1 MPIRPQYRR
10 VSALQRQ
17 FFNREGILA
26 AYDEELRGVAD
37 RPRIL
42 NVVGVGGI
50 GKSRLLQ
57 ELRNRTPD
65 HCRTARLDLQLPTMR
80 QQEDALAVLRVEF
93 GAQGVQFDRFDIAY
107 AVLWQRVH
115 PQLQLNPK
123 TTPFAQES
131 EVLRSILDDA
141 MGLPVFGTAAGLM
154 RLTGRAITNR
164 KRRQRIESDP
174 TLQELDSLST
184 TELGHAVSYLFAEE
198 MRASAAERPYVLY
211 VDAYEALVPTPLPGG
226 RSYGSD
232 AWLRDLLG
240 QLHGGLTVLAS
251 REELRWAVYDPDW
264 ASVIRRSELDGLPMA
279 ARLDL
284 LAQAGITEVPRQRSI
299 ARASEGLPFYLHLA
313 VDTHL
318 QNAAGRGSTGTAEE
332 IVQRFLQHV
341 SPDEVRILELLSMAR
356 TFDFGVFRAVGRA
369 FDLPAN
375 LLIWESLTAYSF
387 AYPLPEGWFRLHQL
401 MIGALQR
408 HLSPAVRRHVHGVL
422 RTHWEGLAE
431 RMEHGPARSPGLAR
445 LSPLR
450 EAVFHGLHA
459 GDIAAEEI
467 QRHADRAV
475 VLNGRQAVDGIVKDL
490 RDHLAET
497 QDAADGADGA
507 DGSRP
512 EATAAGGRTG
522 HEAPDSVRDAADC
535 LEAEAR
541 LDQGDASGAIALTPR
556 LDRPV
561 RSLVSARLALAGANA
576 RRIAGESALAASIFE
591 RVWEGHDGAA
601 RTTAGYCMADI
612 RMWQGDF
619 HGAFALAEEVHGIC
633 APEDAVTRGDLKRL
647 MHLGHRFLMDFDGAA
662 RLLAEAEAEY
672 RTAHSVIGSANI
684 RTNEAEL
691 YAFSDPV
698 AAVEAAA
705 AAVEVQRDLGAQHE
719 IGKAFTAM
727 AMAQTRLG
735 QYERAASSYLN
746 ANVALDRAGYR
757 SGRARADMFRAF
769 LLHRIGERAAAGEL
783 LLHAAREFEVCEV
796 YPSLILAIHSAAEGL
811 GLGGEELTALADRAR
826 PTVRP
831 LGSLEELQGRMDA
844 VLAMFLEGA
853 A

>member
-17 FFNREGILA
+17 FFNREGILE
-26 AYDEELRGVAD
+26 AYDEELEAVGD

-65 HCRTARLDLQLPTMR
+65 TYRTARLDLQLPTMR

-123 TTPFAQES
+123 TTPFAEES
-131 EVLRSILDDA
+131 EILSKILDDA
-141 MGLPVFGTAAGLM
+141 MGLPVFGTAAGLV
-154 RLTGRAITNR
+154 RLTGRAIKNR
-164 KRRQRIESDP
+164 KRRQRIEADP
-174 TLQELDSLST
+174 TLHELDSLSNAD
-184 TELGHAVSYLFAEE
+184 LGHAVSYLFAEE
-198 MRASAAERPYVLY
+198 LRASAAERPYVVY

-226 RSYGSD
+226 RAYGSD

-251 REELRWAVYDPDW
+251 REALRWAAYDPEW
-264 ASVIRRSELDGLPMA
+264 ASVIRRSDIDGLPMA

-284 LAQAGITEVPRQRSI
+284 LAQAGITEIPRQRSI
-299 ARASEGLPFYLHLA
+299 AEASAGVPFYLHLA

-318 QNAAGRGSTGTAEE
+318 QNASRPGHTGTSEE

-341 SPDEVRILELLSMAR
+341 APDEVRILELLSVAR
-356 TFDFGVFRAVGRA
+356 TFDFGVFQAVGRT

-375 LLIWESLTAYSF
+375 LLTWESLTAYSF

-408 HLSPAVRRHVHGVL
+408 HLSPAVKRHVHAAL
-422 RTHWEGLAE
+422 RTHWEELAD
-431 RMEHGPARSPGLAR
+431 RMERGPARSTGLAR

-450 EAVFHGLHA
+450 EAVYHGLHA
-459 GDIAAEEI
+459 ADITPEQI
-467 QRHADRAV
+467 HRHADRAV
-475 VLNGRQAVDGIVKDL
+475 VLHGRQSVDGIVKDL
-490 RDHLAET
+490 RDHLA
-497 QDAADGADGA
+497 AAGADGDEPTGEGRDGAA
-507 DGSRP
+507 DL
-512 EATAAGGRTG
+512 
-522 HEAPDSVRDAADC
+522 RDAADC

-541 LDQGDASGAIALTPR
+541 LDQGDAAGAIELTPC

-561 RSLVSARLALAGANA
+561 RSPVSARLALAGANA
-576 RRIAGESALAASIFE
+576 RRIAGESTLAASIFE
-591 RVWEGHDGAA
+591 RVWEEHDGAA
-601 RTTAGYCMADI
+601 RAAAGFCVADI

-619 HGAFALAEEVHGIC
+619 RSAFALAEEVYGIC
-633 APEDAVTRGDLKRL
+633 APDDAVIRGDLKRL
-647 MHLGHRFLMDFDGAA
+647 MHLGHRFLMDFDSAA

-672 RTAHSVIGSANI
+672 RTAQAVIGLANV
-684 RTNEAEL
+684 RTNQAEL
-691 YAFSDPV
+691 YAFTDPA

-705 AAVEVQRDLGAQHE
+705 SALEVQRDIGAQHE

-735 QYERAASSYLN
+735 QYERATSSYLSAN
-746 ANVALDRAGYR
+746 AALDRAGYR

-769 LLHRIGERAAAGEL
+769 LLYRQGERAEASGL
-783 LLHAAREFEVCEV
+783 LLHAAREFEACEV
-796 YPSLILAIHSAAEGL
+796 YPSLILAIRNAAERL

-831 LGSLEELQGRMDA
+831 LGSPAELQDRMDA
-844 VLAMFLEGA
+844 VLSMFLEENA
-853 A
+853 